1 MFFSCASF
9 NWLVQPCHAVRYCP
23 KSSGGKASQDHSCY
37 SMSMLVGDSTI
48 DPSTT
53 KTPRDAG
60 SGSDASL
67 AAVAT
72 ATLHPDDQLG
82 RLLLIFQDQ
91 GCHEAFKKLLTAAK
105 PIIESVAKATL
116 RTRTVDAGNL
126 VDDTLSA
133 VLNHLR
139 RLPAHAL
146 RQNTEQ
152 PASDQAVQA
161 FTPQPD
167 KPDAGRQYLIWLTQ
181 RRAADV
187 ARSEHRWGQQQSFTK
202 TTASQLDNAIARQS
216 FAHQHAHTAHRQQ
229 QEQLTWLQLACEQLE
244 ESEQLLLAMVL
255 EGKTLAVI
263 AHVLDCSEGTA
274 SRRRQRIETKLQ
286 SMATT
291 AFPEAFRQRPP
302 SAGHEQRRGLRAPAG
317 PHGRAPA
324 SRRHAP
330 PEPSA
335 QLNSDDRP
343 E

>member
-1 MFFSCASF
+1 MLSDT
-9 NWLVQPCHAVRYCP
+9 NL

-37 SMSMLVGDSTI
+37 GVSMLVGDSTI

-53 KTPRDAG
+53 KTPQDAG
-60 SGSDASL
+60 SGADASL
-67 AAVAT
+67 AAVAS

-91 GCHEAFKKLLTAAK
+91 GCHEAFEKLLTAAK
-105 PIIESVAKATL
+105 PIIESAAKATL
-116 RTRTVDAGNL
+116 RTRNVDAGNL

-187 ARSEHRWGQQQSFTK
+187 ARREHRWRRQQSFTE
-202 TTASQLDNAIARQS
+202 TTVSQLDDAIARQS
-216 FAHQHAHTAHRQQ
+216 FTDQHAHTDHRQQ
-229 QEQLTWLQLACEQLE
+229 QEQLTWLQSAFEQLE
-244 ESEQLLLAMVL
+244 ESEQLLMAMVL

-286 SMATT
+286 ALATT

-302 SAGHEQRRGLRAPAG
+302 SADHAQRRGPRAPAG
-317 PHGRAPA
+317 PPGPA
-324 SRRHAP
+324 QVSQHHAP
-330 PEPSA
+330 PGPSA
-335 QLNSDDRP
+335 PLKNGDQP

>member
-1 MFFSCASF
+1 
-9 NWLVQPCHAVRYCP
+9 
-23 KSSGGKASQDHSCY
+23 
-37 SMSMLVGDSTI
+37 MSMLVGDSTI

-67 AAVAT
+67 AAVAS

-82 RLLLIFQDQ
+82 RLLLIFQEQ
-91 GCHEAFKKLLTAAK
+91 GCHDAFEQFVTTAQ
-105 PIIESVAKATL
+105 PLIESVAKATL
-116 RTRTVDAGNL
+116 RTRNVDAGNL

-139 RLPAHAL
+139 RLHAHAL

-152 PASDQAVQA
+152 PASDQPVQA
-161 FTPQPD
+161 FTSQPD

-187 ARSEHRWGQQQSFTK
+187 ARREHRWRRQQSFTE
-202 TTASQLDNAIARQS
+202 TTVSQLDDAIARQS
-216 FAHQHAHTAHRQQ
+216 FADQHAHTDHRQQ
-229 QEQLTWLQLACEQLE
+229 QEQLTWLQSAFEQLE
-244 ESEQLLLAMVL
+244 ESEQLLIAMVL

-286 SMATT
+286 ALATT
-291 AFPEAFRQRPP
+291 AFPESFRQRPP
-302 SAGHEQRRGLRAPAG
+302 SADHAQRRDPRAATGPPGPAQVSQ
-317 PHGRAPA
+317 H
-324 SRRHAP
+324 HAP
-330 PEPSA
+330 LGPSA
-335 QLNSDDRP
+335 PLKNGDQP